1 MEGLSEKSVPVRMP
15 DWDAGEFPAP
25 NNWSCTSGLPG
36 RSARSISS
44 RSLAS
49 EYAKN
54 HFGWI
59 QMTWM
64 CRLTKQDVPVR
75 ADPIARYLF
84 EG

>member
-1 MEGLSEKSVPVRMP
+1 VKKASRYECPIGMQESSLPPTIGVVP
-15 DWDAGEFPAP
+15 
-25 NNWSCTSGLPG
+25 GLPG
-36 RSARSISS
+36 TSARSISS